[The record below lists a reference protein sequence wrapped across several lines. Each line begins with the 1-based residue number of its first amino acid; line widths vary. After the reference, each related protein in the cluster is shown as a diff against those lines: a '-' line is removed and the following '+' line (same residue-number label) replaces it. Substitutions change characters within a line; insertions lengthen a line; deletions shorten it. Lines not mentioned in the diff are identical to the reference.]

1 MIVKVKVL
9 VVSLDD
15 LLCSSPA
22 LCDRDPP
29 KSLSWS
35 LSQCVPFQSFKF
47 DAVKVSSGNKKSTC
61 NFTIVLQDEDIES
74 IDIECKPKKKM
85 TIEIV
90 LTSKTMKKFS
100 LTFTLKKSKT
110 EVLSSS
116 VETGS
121 YSSTEYICVQ
131 SVSSVPC
138 QLGYTKVCNSDQ
150 TTLTSIAICP
160 PGLEEVRE
168 E

>member
-1 MIVKVKVL
+1 M
-9 VVSLDD
+9 
-15 LLCSSPA
+15 
-22 LCDRDPP
+22 
-29 KSLSWS
+29 
-35 LSQCVPFQSFKF
+35 
-47 DAVKVSSGNKKSTC
+47 KVSSGNKKSTC
-61 NFTIVLQDEDIES
+61 DFTIVLQDEVIKS
-74 IDIECKPKKKM
+74 IDIKCSTNPKKKM
-85 TIEIV
+85 TIETV

-121 YSSTEYICVQ
+121 YSSPEYICVQ

-138 QLGYTKVCNSDQ
+138 QLGHTKVCNSDQ

>member
-1 MIVKVKVL
+1 MGIN
-9 VVSLDD
+9 
-15 LLCSSPA
+15 
-22 LCDRDPP
+22 
-29 KSLSWS
+29 
-35 LSQCVPFQSFKF
+35 
-47 DAVKVSSGNKKSTC
+47 GNKKATC
-61 NFTIVLQDEDIES
+61 DFTIVLEDEEIES
-74 IDIECKPKKKM
+74 IDIDCSTKPKRKM
-85 TIEIV
+85 TINV
-90 LTSKTMKKFS
+90 ALTSKTMKKFS

-121 YSSTEYICVQ
+121 YSSPEYICVQ

-138 QLGYTKVCNSDQ
+138 QLGHTKVCNSDQ

-160 PGLEEVRE
+160 LGLEKVRE

>member
-1 MIVKVKVL
+1 M
-9 VVSLDD
+9 
-15 LLCSSPA
+15 
-22 LCDRDPP
+22 
-29 KSLSWS
+29 
-35 LSQCVPFQSFKF
+35 
-47 DAVKVSSGNKKSTC
+47 STC
-61 NFTIVLQDEDIES
+61 DFTIVLQDEVIES
-74 IDIECKPKKKM
+74 IDIKCSTNPKKKM
-85 TIEIV
+85 TIETV

-100 LTFTLKKSKT
+100 LSFTLKKSKT

-121 YSSTEYICVQ
+121 YSSPEYICVQ
-131 SVSSVPC
+131 SVCSVPC